1 MGKKTLIYIFFVLST
16 LLLLALIEVF
26 VLKPLVDMIG
36 FDYWSHLAVY
46 LILFVIV
53 NPIIAKIITD
63 QFKIAKMNKSSNDI
77 IDIK

>member
-1 MGKKTLIYIFFVLST
+1 MGKKTLIYILFVLST

-36 FDYWSHLAVY
+36 FDYWSHLTVY